1 MLINLGALVTRIR
14 DILASDTRT
23 SGILWHD
30 GRRSIQQVQG
40 NPAGTVCVDTG
51 EDVLAYIG
59 GLGRE
64 ATINVLVSVR
74 ETAEKVGDAEK
85 NVQNWL
91 DRTLAVLAEKWDLNA
106 FTPGAAVDQVNFRT
120 DSNPEADPPEARFT
134 ITVAIKIRLR

>member
-1 MLINLGALVTRIR
+1 VLINLGALVTRIR
-14 DILASDTRT
+14 DILASDART

-51 EDVLAYIG
+51 EDVIAYIG

-64 ATINVLVSVR
+64 ATINILVSVR
-74 ETAEKVGDAEK
+74 ETAEKVGNAEK
-85 NVQNWL
+85 NIQNWL
-91 DRTLAVLAEKWDLNA
+91 DNAIAVLAEKWDLNA
-106 FTPGAAVDQVNFRT
+106 FSPTTSVDQINFRT

-134 ITVAIKIRLR
+134 MTVVVKVRVR